1 MKKIGLLAC
10 LFGALLTSAC
20 KKKTADPDALLAPS
34 SAASD
39 AACANP
45 LELAG
50 VTAKADL
57 AWQQDPAVEKLVS
70 TVNYGNHSV
79 LALSTQFNGDN
90 LVYHV
95 VSVNHPDA
103 NTDLHTAPDG
113 TQCAYVVKG
122 QSNTGYVEISTLCAG
137 EVYQILLQTC
147 NRNGDCS
154 AEKAMP
160 APYLQDRNRD
170 AGVQSALAGV
180 TQSRA
185 EVEATATQAYKT
197 IITYLHAH
205 KGDSNPTPERKQ
217 FLSMA
222 QNVED
227 MGLDLYKVVM
237 YTHYQDTLATVQANF
252 HLADSTSAAA
262 APTGTDGCTPISQIV
277 GGPDRQPSAP
287 TTSNAVGDTSGAG
300 STPAATVTVNHTVSV
315 VVTET
320 ETETVTGS
328 TSLTSGQKA
337 EIAVGSVFLFAGALL
352 TVGLILKQNDLRK
365 AGAAQQKAM
374 RDGGLPQT
382 VEELRSEF
390 KTKVSE
396 ISEFKPVSQLK
407 ETFAYGDKVKRFY
420 SADSEIP
427 KNQIDMFDAD
437 GKKIDPATGNKAT
450 AKSYRESLYVENGKL
465 MQGGKETGF
474 KVGTEQKVFYGES
487 TKPLIS
493 SEKKWLWNEGAG
505 AVEIGGKP
513 VEPRRIEIGKING
526 LDAAIAAEKASLKN
540 VEIIKGEKVK
550 IWGVKE
556 KVSAE
561 KATGYVGIAIGVL
574 LVVGAILTAV
584 GGSGS
589 GLADTGSTA
598 EADLLTA
605 LSPLALQQSSNLVQ
619 YHVSFVPV
627 STAAQASTAG
637 KK

>member
-20 KKKTADPDALLAPS
+20 KKKTAEPDALLAPS
-34 SAASD
+34 SAASGS
-39 AACANP
+39 ACANP
-45 LELAG
+45 LALAG
-50 VTAKADL
+50 VTAKSHL
-57 AWQQDPAVEKLVS
+57 AWQQDPDAAKLVS

-154 AEKAMP
+154 AEQALP

-180 TQSRA
+180 KQSRA
-185 EVEATATQAYKT
+185 QVEATATQAYKT
-197 IITYLHAH
+197 IIAYLHAH
-205 KGDSNPTPERKQ
+205 KGDSNPSPERKQ

-222 QNVED
+222 QKVED

-252 HLADSTSAAA
+252 HLADSTSAAS

-277 GGPDRQPSAP
+277 GGPDRQPSTP
-287 TTSNAVGDTSGAG
+287 ITSNAVGDTSGAG

-352 TVGLILKQNDLRK
+352 TVKLILTQNNLRK
-365 AGAAQQKAM
+365 AAIANEKNPVEFSEVKTAELELRAAQTEAAKA
-374 RDGGLPQT
+374 
-382 VEELRSEF
+382 ELELKAAESEWSGMDT
-390 KTKVSE
+390 KAAERQVAERKVADAETKVQAAE
-396 ISEFKPVSQLK
+396 TTVNGAHEKVREAQQRLVEKARGLEVKQL
-407 ETFAYGDKVKRFY
+407 G
-420 SADSEIP
+420 
-427 KNQIDMFDAD
+427 Q
-437 GKKIDPATGNKAT
+437 
-450 AKSYRESLYVENGKL
+450 VEA
-465 MQGGKETGF
+465 E
-474 KVGTEQKVFYGES
+474 V
-487 TKPLIS
+487 
-493 SEKKWLWNEGAG
+493 
-505 AVEIGGKP
+505 KP
-513 VEPRRIEIGKING
+513 VETAKPANQTGRKPGIYEKIG
-526 LDAAIAAEKASLKN
+526 
-540 VEIIKGEKVK
+540 VEAKSERAGG
-550 IWGVKE
+550 W
-556 KVSAE
+556 
-561 KATGYVGIAIGVL
+561 VGIAIAGL

-584 GGSGS
+584 GASGS

-605 LSPLALQQSSNLVQ
+605 LSPLALQQSSNLLQYQGSFEPVAAAVQ
-619 YHVSFVPV
+619 AA
-627 STAAQASTAG
+627 TAAG